1 MSASMP
7 PIIVDTNI
15 FFSALLSERSRFAEV
30 IQRSDSSFFIC
41 EYVVIELFKH
51 KERVAARSKLSPD
64 DLLMSYYL
72 LLRKVTVY
80 KEELISLDNRRA
92 AVALCQGIDEN
103 DIAHVALTL
112 ELNGLLWTGDRKLK
126 NGLRSKGFNHFF
138 ELPTNN

>member
-80 KEELISLDNRRA
+80 KEDLISLDNRRA

-103 DIAHVALTL
+103 VIAHVA
-112 ELNGLLWTGDRKLK
+112 
-126 NGLRSKGFNHFF
+126 
-138 ELPTNN
+138 